1 MSIQIH
7 PTSFVSKTAKLGE
20 NVEIG
25 PFCCIGDHV
34 TLGDCV
40 RLISH
45 VTVDGITKIGD
56 NSIVFPFVSLGHAPQ
71 DRKYEGEPSQLIIGK
86 NNKIREFVT
95 MHAGTRGGTMV
106 TRVGDNGLFMAGVH
120 IAHDCNIGNNVTMAN
135 YATLGGHV
143 IVGDSSIIGGLAGIH
158 QFVRIG
164 HSAIIGGMSAVESDV
179 IPYGKVKGE
188 RANLSGLNLIG
199 LKRGDVPRTEIDK
212 LRLAYDILFDAD
224 TTTLAERIVQVAQA
238 YSDQPKIMEIINF
251 MTQES
256 SRGMCL
262 PG

>member
-7 PTSFVSKTAKLGE
+7 PTSFISATAKLGE

-25 PFCCIGDHV
+25 PFCCVGDNV
-34 TLGDCV
+34 TLGDRVCLV
-40 RLISH
+40 SH
-45 VTVDGITKIGD
+45 VTVDGITQIGD
-56 NSIVFPFVSLGHAPQ
+56 DSVVFPFVSLGHAPQ

-86 NNKIREFVT
+86 NNKIREYVT
-95 MHAGTRGGTMV
+95 MHAGTRGGNMI
-106 TRVGDNGLFMAGVH
+106 TRVGDNGFFMAGVH

-143 IVGDSSIIGGLAGIH
+143 TIGDSAIIGGLVGIH

-179 IPYGKVKGE
+179 IPYAKVKGE

-199 LKRGDVPRTEIDK
+199 LKRGDIPRTEIDK

-224 TTTLAERIVQVAQA
+224 TSTLAERITQVAQT
-238 YSDQPKIMEIINF
+238 YRDQPRIMEIINF
-251 MTQES
+251 MTEES

-262 PG
+262 PA